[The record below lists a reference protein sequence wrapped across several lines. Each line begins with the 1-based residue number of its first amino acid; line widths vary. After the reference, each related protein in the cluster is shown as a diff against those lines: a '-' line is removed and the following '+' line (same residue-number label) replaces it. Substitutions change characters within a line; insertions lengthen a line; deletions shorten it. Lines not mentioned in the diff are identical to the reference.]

1 MGVWMPDLS
10 VAHSV
15 LRALRQPQSP
25 NNAPLGTGR
34 RHESILKSMNVPVVP
49 RVPNQNE
56 PWRVACPCDVLERAA
71 ILEFCAG
78 LPRKEADALALAEF
92 GIPRGRCLHSP
103 LRVRND
109 RWFFPQR

>member
-1 MGVWMPDLS
+1 MPGALLVSLPIAEFLDVAQTVGRTGKSGCLGYQAPIAPTSSAMPHYFPMGVWMPDLS

-56 PWRVACPCDVLERAA
+56 P
-71 ILEFCAG
+71 
-78 LPRKEADALALAEF
+78 LALT
-92 GIPRGRCLHSP
+92 GNCI
-103 LRVRND
+103 
-109 RWFFPQR
+109 